1 MDTRAIVK
9 DRLRRQSALESAR
22 TPFEPLWRDAARR
35 CLPVGADFSS
45 QGSPAARADMSDN
58 FDSTAMLALS
68 KFAAALCS
76 IATPPSAKWHTL
88 VPADPDLADDTE
100 VTRWCETARDRLF
113 ALRGHHLANFTAS
126 ALEVYRQM
134 GVFGHGA
141 MFVHHDLG
149 RAIRYMAVPVR
160 ELWFDT
166 DAAGVL
172 DTVHRRYKLTARQ
185 ALDEF
190 ASDDLPPEIR
200 NSADKPEAQDREFDF
215 LHCVFPN
222 PDHDP
227 ERADTAGKPW
237 LSAHLCND
245 RLVRLSGF
253 RAMPYLVPRYESIAG
268 SAYGFGP
275 ALLAL
280 PDIRMLNEMG
290 KTSVRAAHLSVE
302 PPLLLKD
309 DDLLSPF
316 GLQPAYLNYGGI
328 DDQGRP
334 TVRALEMGQ
343 RLDIG
348 LEFLQSR
355 QGPVNDSFLVTLFQI
370 LVEQPQM
377 TATEVLQRAQEKGIL
392 LAPVMARLQSEL
404 LGPLAARELDILF
417 DIPGALPPAPP
428 QLLETGGI
436 LRVEYASPLARTM
449 QAGGEALGFQ
459 RLMEVALPLVQA
471 NPELMDLFNVEEG
484 LRVLSQAVGAP
495 ASVLRSPQEVEALRA
510 RRAMESMLAQAAAG
524 MAAGPGAGGLPEAAQ
539 AGLAPGAGG
548 MPDAAAL
555 ASLLQGAAG
564 GTPGA
569 GMESG
574 LAALA
579 ALLPGLAGMPGAGG
593 AAGAGPELAAMLPG
607 AAGLEG
613 VM

>member
-22 TPFEPLWRDAARR
+22 SPFEPLWRDAARR
-35 CLPVGADFSS
+35 CLPVGADFSN
-45 QGSPAARADMSDN
+45 QGNPAARADMSDN

-88 VPADPDLADDTE
+88 IPADPDLADDAE

-113 ALRGHHLANFTAS
+113 TLRGHHLANFTAS
-126 ALEVYRQM
+126 VLEVYRQM

-172 DTVHRRYKLTARQ
+172 DTVHRRYRLTARQ
-185 ALDEF
+185 ALAEF
-190 ASDDLPPEIR
+190 DADDLPPEIR
-200 NSADKPEAQDREFDF
+200 DSADKPEAREREFDF

-222 PDHDP
+222 PEHKP
-227 ERADTAGKPW
+227 ERADFAGKPW
-237 LSAHLCND
+237 LSAHVCNE

-377 TATEVLQRAQEKGIL
+377 TATEVLQRAQEKGVL

-428 QLLETGGI
+428 QLVESGGI
-436 LRVEYASPLARTM
+436 LRAEYASPLARTM

-459 RLMEVALPLVQA
+459 RLMEAALPLVRA
-471 NPELMDLFNVEEG
+471 NPELMDLFNIEEG

-495 ASVLRSPQEVEALRA
+495 ASVLRSPEEVEALRA
-510 RRAMESMLAQAAAG
+510 QRAMEALLARAAA
-524 MAAGPGAGGLPEAAQ
+524 A
-539 AGLAPGAGG
+539 APGAGG
-548 MPDAAAL
+548 MPGAAELAPGAAEAGLAPEAGGMPAAGMGPGAAAL
-555 ASLLQGAAG
+555 ASLLPGMAEGA
-564 GTPGA
+564 
-569 GMESG
+569 S
-574 LAALA
+574 
-579 ALLPGLAGMPGAGG
+579 
-593 AAGAGPELAAMLPG
+593 
-607 AAGLEG
+607 
-613 VM
+613 